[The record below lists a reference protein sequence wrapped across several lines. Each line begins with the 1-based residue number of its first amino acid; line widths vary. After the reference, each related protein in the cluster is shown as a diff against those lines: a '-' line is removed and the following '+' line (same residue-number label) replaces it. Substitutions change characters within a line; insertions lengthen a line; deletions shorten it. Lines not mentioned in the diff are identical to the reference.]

1 MKVIKNNNNFFS
13 LGQNN
18 SNLVKTLEIIIDKT
32 TTFKNLNF
40 VLDQKEEPKYCYT
53 SAGKY
58 NANHCYVPFKFKK
71 DDLFQCIEKNFKTLN
86 IANIS
91 ELYIMLH
98 EIGHA
103 KQHETLGDSNPY
115 YYPVII
121 KQGNNLH
128 YLYNG
133 GSSENSINQFISE
146 NYKEAFA
153 DCFAAFALYKEFGN
167 IVIFDK
173 ISDIRKER
181 KNNFKNLNG
190 NEFIHSNED
199 YHSIKYLKKIIE
211 KIGKPHNEI
220 TYSEIEHYLE
230 TSLLRGSI
238 KTIKTELEKNDA
250 FLIAFRDFSQEFSY
264 FKKDSYRLKE
274 FEKTLKEENSLIS
287 ERESQNIIEKI
298 KNSSILGFFI
308 EFKKR
313 SESNH
318 IISNKTII
326 DFSKNKNFER
336 LVKPKTIIKI
346 TTPFMILDGEPK
358 SGFFDSKIK
367 TIEPYFQGKQYN
379 EKN

>member
-18 SNLVKTLEIIIDKT
+18 SNLVKTLEII
-32 TTFKNLNF
+32 
-40 VLDQKEEPKYCYT
+40 
-53 SAGKY
+53 
-58 NANHCYVPFKFKK
+58 
-71 DDLFQCIEKNFKTLN
+71 
-86 IANIS
+86 
-91 ELYIMLH
+91 
-98 EIGHA
+98 
-103 KQHETLGDSNPY
+103 
-115 YYPVII
+115 
-121 KQGNNLH
+121 
-128 YLYNG
+128 
-133 GSSENSINQFISE
+133 
-146 NYKEAFA
+146 
-153 DCFAAFALYKEFGN
+153 
-167 IVIFDK
+167 
-173 ISDIRKER
+173 
-181 KNNFKNLNG
+181 
-190 NEFIHSNED
+190 
-199 YHSIKYLKKIIE
+199 
-211 KIGKPHNEI
+211 
-220 TYSEIEHYLE
+220 
-230 TSLLRGSI
+230 
-238 KTIKTELEKNDA
+238 
-250 FLIAFRDFSQEFSY
+250 FSY

-358 SGFFDSKIK
+358 SGVFDSKIK